1 MGTARFAHALAS
13 VMSTSILANVSAP
26 SRTASRVLR
35 IAVRQHTGLPT
46 VHFLIR
52 NVSNKMDNVG
62 DGLGV
67 KNLYALSRTCRRQ
80 PHHAN
85 AAAPTRLTISMGSS
99 EGAQLFATLAIYV
112 D

>member
-13 VMSTSILANVSAP
+13 VMSTSILTNVSAP

-67 KNLYALSRTCRRQ
+67 KKPYALTRTCRRQ
-80 PHHAN
+80 PHHPN
-85 AAAPTRLTISMGSS
+85 AAAPTGLTMPMGS
-99 EGAQLFATLAIYV
+99 LARSSLRHLPFTV
-112 D
+112 TW